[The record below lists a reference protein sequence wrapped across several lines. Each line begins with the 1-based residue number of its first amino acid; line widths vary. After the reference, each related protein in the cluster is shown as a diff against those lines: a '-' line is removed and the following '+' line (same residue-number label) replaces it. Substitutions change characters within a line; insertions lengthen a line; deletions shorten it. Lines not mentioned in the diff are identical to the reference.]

1 MMKWS
6 RVALHGPLCFSAGD
20 ASLRVGRDLLPMTP
34 SNHLYYDPAK
44 LRHRLDA
51 DGYLYLKNIIPR
63 AAVNRALE
71 DVAHQM
77 LGCGWTTEADR
88 KSATEK
94 HGFTLGIPFPSA
106 AASSGGVGSLPPPQF
121 TLSDDIKSVMVG
133 TNVMTLTR
141 QVFSGAVESLPHHT
155 LDFSPPKES
164 HGFRMGSVFMN
175 RGTKLALIAWIPLHD
190 TPLHMGGL
198 CVVKGSNSTPSYK
211 KIRETYGQMD
221 VEGSGI
227 QGDGCLTHD
236 ANELLPLGKRVATF
250 EESQQQQGSLVDDNP
265 LVTTTFEAGD
275 VVLMTVY
282 TMYGF
287 LTNTSHTWRVSCES
301 KWIMEGDD
309 IGADPRYT
317 GTDPIGVQKWID
329 ERDDVAKY
337 PKTMQQAKREWGLV
351 PDYPKP

>member
-1 MMKWS
+1 MRWT
-6 RVALHGPLCFSAGD
+6 RVWRHGPLCFNAGD
-20 ASLRVGRDLLPMTP
+20 GPLRVGRDLLPMAP
-34 SNHLYYDPAK
+34 SNHLYYDSAK

-88 KSATEK
+88 IAAAEK
-94 HGFTLGIPFPSA
+94 HGFALGIPFPRAHSSA
-106 AASSGGVGSLPPPQF
+106 DALPPPQF
-121 TLSDDIKSVMVG
+121 TLTDPVKAVMGG
-133 TNVMTLTR
+133 TNVMSLTR
-141 QVFSGAVESLPHHT
+141 QVFSGAVECLPHHT
-155 LDFSPPKES
+155 MDFAPPHEV

-175 RGTKLALIAWIPLHD
+175 RGTKLALLAWIPLHD

-198 CVVKGSNSTPSYK
+198 CVVKGSNSTPSYQ
-211 KIRETYGQMD
+211 KIRESYGQMD

-227 QGDGCLTHD
+227 HGDGCLTRD
-236 ANELLPLGKRVATF
+236 ANELLPLGKRLSI
-250 EESQQQQGSLVDDNP
+250 EEGTGRQVLVDDNP
-265 LVTTTFEAGD
+265 MVTTTFEAGD

-287 LTNTSHTWRVSCES
+287 LTNQSHTWRVSCES

-309 IGADPRYT
+309 VGPDPRYS
-317 GTDPIGVQKWID
+317 GQDPIGLAKWLE
-329 ERDDVAKY
+329 ERDDISKY
-337 PKTMQQAKREWGLV
+337 PKSMQQAKRDWGLV
-351 PDYPKP
+351 AEAPAAT